1 MLKQLLKNFN
11 WKDIGERSVKTFIEI
26 FLAIAGVDTV
36 SGGFIDDELSATT
49 KYILIIITSVVGTI
63 LCTVINIIKHM
74 ISAKVYKECG
84 IDIDLDTGEIGED
97 EIDEPPY
104 IEDLN
109 DDTSNDVVFD
119 NDDENEFYMG

>member
-36 SGGFIDDELSATT
+36 SGGFIDDELSGTT
-49 KYILIIITSVVGTI
+49 KYILIIITAVVGTI

-84 IDIDLDTGEIGED
+84 IDIDLDTGEID
-97 EIDEPPY
+97 DDDY
-104 IEDLN
+104 
-109 DDTSNDVVFD
+109 DDTLY
-119 NDDENEFYMG
+119 DDEETEDDEVSDIDVIDDEKFYMG